1 MNVIYFLIFYIEF
14 RLDFALRSKPSKM
27 KFIDQLAASCFSPV

>member
-14 RLDFALRSKPSKM
+14 RQDGFAFRSKPSKM
-27 KFIDQLAASCFSPV
+27 KFIDQC